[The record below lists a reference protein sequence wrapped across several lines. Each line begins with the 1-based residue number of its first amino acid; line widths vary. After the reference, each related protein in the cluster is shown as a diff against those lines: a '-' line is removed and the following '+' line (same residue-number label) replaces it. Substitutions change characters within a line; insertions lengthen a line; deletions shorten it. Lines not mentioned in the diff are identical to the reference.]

1 MKNILAVVVIFILCI
16 TGPDNIQAQD
26 RAFLRVVTLNGEDG
40 TAMTGATVVLAEP
53 GAEEPPDMFCVSDRD
68 GLCEIRNIEANVEL
82 ELTVSYVGFQSYS
95 EIIQF
100 DPGERKLV
108 RATLNPAVGEMGEL
122 VVTRQRYLTTGEVGI
137 QRITSTQISRT
148 PSPVAGGDLASF
160 LQTVPGVITSGD
172 RGGDL
177 YIRGGTPD
185 QNLILVD
192 NMPII
197 KPFHISNLFSA
208 FPDNIIQ
215 NADLYAGGFEPGYA
229 GATSAVL
236 DVALRPGNMR
246 EHSVSASVS
255 PYVVGFQ
262 AEGPLQKDRTSFLLN
277 SRYSLIDETGGFL
290 TGEDQKIR
298 FADILGRYTVRD
310 ENITCSVT
318 GLYTHDSG
326 EIVPLRG
333 VDHSWTNVA
342 AGARCLA
349 FSETFNHPIDAS
361 AGFTSYKNE
370 EGTPEQRERLS
381 IVNQIYVAMDFK
393 NDIGRLPV
401 DIGFG
406 MTMKTYRLE
415 LSERF
420 TRFVSLENLDVT
432 VPVGY
437 LFTATEWSVG
447 DNLTLYPGFTSQFTL
462 EMPMTFEPRLRIA
475 WQPGGGDQSQI
486 SFAAGRYVQMH
497 YGVSDE
503 RDAGTVFTVYQPVE
517 SGDPFPSAIHGL
529 LGYNQR
535 IGQSVSFNLEGY
547 AKRHFNIP
555 VSKWNPEPR
564 IELETALADGLT
576 FGFDFR
582 LSLEEPLYYAT
593 VSYGWSMSEYEAVS
607 GDLGAWVEEP
617 VFSYSP
623 AHDQRHKLN
632 IAGGRNF
639 WGFDLD
645 ARWELGSGKPFTEI
659 FGYDFSIRLPFE
671 NPNTSPGTPRIL
683 YSEPY
688 NGRMPW
694 YHRLDISVSR
704 EYELGENSRLET
716 QLGVINAYNRRNIFN
731 FDYSTLQRVDQSP
744 FFPYLSL
751 RMIL

>member
-1 MKNILAVVVIFILCI
+1 VVPLIFIFLC
-16 TGPDNIQAQD
+16 TGLELIQAQD
-26 RAFLRVVTLNGEDG
+26 GAFLRVVTINGEDG
-40 TAMTGATVVLAEP
+40 TPMTGATVTLAEP
-53 GAEEPPDMFCVSDRD
+53 RSEDPPEMYCVTDRD
-68 GLCEIRNIEANVEL
+68 GLCEIRNIQAAIEL
-82 ELTVSYVGFQSYS
+82 ELAVSFVGFQRYVES
-95 EIIQF
+95 IQF
-100 DPGERKLV
+100 KTGERKLV
-108 RATLNPAVGEMGEL
+108 RVTLSPAVGEMDEL

-137 QRITSTQISRT
+137 QRITSEQISRT

-160 LQTVPGVITSGD
+160 LQSVPGVITSGD

-236 DVALRPGNMR
+236 DVGLRPGNMR

-255 PYVVGFQ
+255 PYVAGLQ
-262 AEGPLQKDRTSFLLN
+262 IEGPLQTDRSSFLIN
-277 SRYSLIDETGGFL
+277 SRYSLIDQTGSVL
-290 TGEDQKIR
+290 TGEDQNIQ
-298 FADILGRYTVRD
+298 FADVLGRYTVQD
-310 ENITCSVT
+310 DNITCSVT

-326 EIVPLRG
+326 EIVPLRE
-333 VDHSWTNVA
+333 VDHSWTNIA

-437 LFTATEWSVG
+437 VFTATEWSVG
-447 DNLTLYPGFTSQFTL
+447 DNITFYPGFTSQFTL
-462 EMPMTFEPRLRIA
+462 EMPLTFEPRMRIA
-475 WQPGGGDQSQI
+475 WQPGGSEQSQI
-486 SFAAGRYVQMH
+486 SLAAGRYVQMH
-497 YGVSDE
+497 SGISDE

-517 SGDPFPSAIHGL
+517 SGDPFPSAVHGL
-529 LGYNQR
+529 IGYNQR
-535 IGQSVSFNLEGY
+535 VGDSVSFNLEGY

-582 LSLEEPLYYAT
+582 ISIEEPRYYAT
-593 VSYGWSMSEYEAVS
+593 ASYGWSLSEYEAVS

-632 IAGGRNF
+632 VTGGRSYM
-639 WGFDLD
+639 GFNLD
-645 ARWELGSGKPFTEI
+645 ARWELGSGKPYTEI

-671 NPNTSPGTPRIL
+671 NPNTSPGTARIL

-694 YHRLDISVSR
+694 YHRLDVSISR
-704 EYELGENSRLET
+704 DLELKGNSRLET

-731 FDYSTLQRVDQSP
+731 FDYGTLQRVDQSP

-751 RMIL
+751 RMMF